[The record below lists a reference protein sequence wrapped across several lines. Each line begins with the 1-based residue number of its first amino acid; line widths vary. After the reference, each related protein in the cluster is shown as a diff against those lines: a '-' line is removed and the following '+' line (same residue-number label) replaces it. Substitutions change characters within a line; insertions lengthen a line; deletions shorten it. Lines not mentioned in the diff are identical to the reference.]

1 MLLQPTGLAHP
12 YHWDAFGDSGWG
24 GRLAPT
30 TATPLATVGGWRT
43 GGLAAGSYHCDAFG
57 DSGWGGQPGG
67 HNGHNHV
74 LESAGSVSCV
84 SLCSQSLSYVV
95 GVGLR
100 EHDICACAG
109 AAGDARA
116 EASAGAGAGAEIS
129 TQARTARNCHGG
141 QVPFLQL

>member
-30 TATPLATVGGWRT
+30 TATPLATVHGWGRAA

-67 HNGHNHV
+67 HNHV
-74 LESAGSVSCV
+74 LESAGCVSCV
-84 SLCSQSLSYVV
+84 SALSLSVMLLV
-95 GVGLR
+95 SV
-100 EHDICACAG
+100 A
-109 AAGDARA
+109 
-116 EASAGAGAGAEIS
+116 
-129 TQARTARNCHGG
+129 
-141 QVPFLQL
+141 

>member
-1 MLLQPTGLAHP
+1 MLLQPTGLAQS

-30 TATPLATVGGWRT
+30 TATPLATVGGAGRLADWRLAPT
-43 GGLAAGSYHCDAFG
+43 TATPLATVGGAASQAATTT
-57 DSGWGGQPGG
+57 SWNQQA
-67 HNGHNHV
+67 V
-74 LESAGSVSCV
+74 SAVSLLSVSQ
-84 SLCSQSLSYVV
+84 LCCWCR
-95 GVGLR
+95 LR

-116 EASAGAGAGAEIS
+116 ETSAGAGAEIS
-129 TQARTARNCHGG
+129 TQARSCDGG